1 MLKILTYF
9 SGSLLVLSIFG
20 IRFEYPIFNYITIL
34 ICFLAL
40 WSVPYLLF
48 KWKISNVFLNIT
60 KMVVAILISVIAL
73 GTIIPI
79 FFISLDIYSLAT
91 DWNGVDK
98 SKEEIRRLPM
108 KDSDVVVY
116 LTNGGATTDF
126 GTLIQEERKLG
137 LGLKKIS
144 IIDGIY
150 HTNDIEIEKAS
161 ENSILIRKIHF
172 TDFGRYKDE
181 YYEEGGTLKDGD
193 VIKI

>member
-34 ICFLAL
+34 ICFLSL